1 MQRNTM
7 SMSRLPLKNVRF
19 HGKLINETAVAN
31 FIVCDVIK
39 SYWDTRNGKVVKLSN
54 ISHGTCVNLS
64 RAFSLCNL
72 TSLAYGLK
80 A

>member
-1 MQRNTM
+1 M
-7 SMSRLPLKNVRF
+7 SMPRLSLINVRF
-19 HGKLINETAVAN
+19 HENLINETVVVN

-64 RAFSLCNL
+64 KALSLCNL
-72 TSLAYGLK
+72 K
-80 A
+80 